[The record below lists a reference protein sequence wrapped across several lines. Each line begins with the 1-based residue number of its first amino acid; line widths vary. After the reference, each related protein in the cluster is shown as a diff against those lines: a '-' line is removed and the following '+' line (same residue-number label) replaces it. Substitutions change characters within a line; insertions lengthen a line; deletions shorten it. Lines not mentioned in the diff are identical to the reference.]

1 MKNTTAVIFCL
12 IISVCLSCNSSK
24 SVNKI
29 SDLTSKQWNLNAL
42 NGKIPDANSPD
53 YKNPYIRFTP
63 DNVFSGFTGCNSFT
77 GSYKY
82 ESGKLTLDPGA
93 ITKIYCGE
101 GIEIERVARLV
112 ILAQVLEGHGKAR
125 LAGAVVG
132 EDENSLFLL
141 LTQILR
147 QRIEVGKGLD
157 IIIFCHSLIQLLRK

>member
-101 GIEIERVARLV
+101 GIEIEFLDALKKVTGFEIRNNN
-112 ILAQVLEGHGKAR
+112 LE
-125 LAGAVVG
+125 
-132 EDENSLFLL
+132 LL
-141 LTQILR
+141 
-147 QRIEVGKGLD
+147 KGSEK
-157 IIIFCHSLIQLLRK
+157 IMTFISK

>member
-1 MKNTTAVIFCL
+1 MF
-12 IISVCLSCNSSK
+12 
-24 SVNKI
+24 
-29 SDLTSKQWNLNAL
+29 NLNAL

-101 GIEIERVARLV
+101 GIEIEFLDALKKVTGFEIRNNN
-112 ILAQVLEGHGKAR
+112 LE
-125 LAGAVVG
+125 
-132 EDENSLFLL
+132 LL
-141 LTQILR
+141 
-147 QRIEVGKGLD
+147 KGSEK
-157 IIIFCHSLIQLLRK
+157 IMTFISK

>member
-12 IISVCLSCNSSK
+12 FIFVCLSCNSSK

-29 SDLTSKQWNLNAL
+29 SDLTSRQWNLNAL

-101 GIEIERVARLV
+101 GIEIEFLDALKKVTGFEIRNNN
-112 ILAQVLEGHGKAR
+112 LE
-125 LAGAVVG
+125 
-132 EDENSLFLL
+132 LL
-141 LTQILR
+141 
-147 QRIEVGKGLD
+147 KGSEK
-157 IIIFCHSLIQLLRK
+157 IMTFISK

>member
-29 SDLTSKQWNLNAL
+29 SDLTSRQWNLNAL

-101 GIEIERVARLV
+101 GIEIEFLDALKKVTGFEIRNNN
-112 ILAQVLEGHGKAR
+112 LE
-125 LAGAVVG
+125 
-132 EDENSLFLL
+132 LL
-141 LTQILR
+141 
-147 QRIEVGKGLD
+147 KGSEK
-157 IIIFCHSLIQLLRK
+157 IMTFISK